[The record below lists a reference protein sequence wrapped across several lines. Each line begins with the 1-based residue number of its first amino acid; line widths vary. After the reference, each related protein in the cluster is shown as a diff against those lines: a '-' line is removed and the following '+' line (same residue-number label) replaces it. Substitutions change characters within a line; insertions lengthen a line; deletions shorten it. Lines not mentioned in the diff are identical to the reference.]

1 MYRFHGLTT
10 SDRVNQ
16 RYHELELKVKAA
28 IKDNLGDSVEETV
41 YIDGLAT
48 KPAAQGQGY
57 ASALMRAVLFTV
69 SLKMCPSLL

>member
-1 MYRFHGLTT
+1 M
-10 SDRVNQ
+10 
-16 RYHELELKVKAA
+16 KAA

-69 SLKMCPSLL
+69 SPKMRPSLL